1 MPLAKHLDK
10 LGVFG
15 SFIAAACCLGLPAI
29 ISIFAAL
36 GLGFLINDA
45 ILLPVLLL
53 FLGITLF
60 GLFQGYRRHKR
71 IRPLVV
77 GAVSALAVIVFIFVA
92 FSAPLAYVA
101 VAGLVAASVLNVSA
115 QRVAHVG

>member
-10 LGVFG
+10 LGVVG

-36 GLGFLINDA
+36 GLGFLINYA

-77 GAVSALAVIVFIFVA
+77 GTVSALAVTVLSSWRSRHRWRTSQSLVWLR
-92 FSAPLAYVA
+92 LA
-101 VAGLVAASVLNVSA
+101 S
-115 QRVAHVG
+115 